1 MQPLPK
7 ELKFPSCAQA
17 SERALFEGVT
27 HLPSMTPE
35 QDKEGVAQVYTV
47 HESGLLRFCDDYG
60 ISEMLSREK
69 IARVYK
75 NVVTHR

>member
-1 MQPLPK
+1 
-7 ELKFPSCAQA
+7 
-17 SERALFEGVT
+17 
-27 HLPSMTPE
+27 MTPE